1 MKLFLV
7 RHGES
12 NGNANQSM
20 YFKELDSELE
30 ITDKGQ
36 EQSKEA
42 GNKIVNI
49 LNSFKNEEY
58 PNEDTI
64 FFNTFNSTYIRAT
77 QTANILSDH
86 ISRIDK
92 YHVSKLIPT
101 PLCREREWGSLRS
114 DIRDFTKLDK
124 NYLFNFYYKPTGGE
138 SFADCFTRVAVFHQW
153 LLTESKYEY
162 NIVVSHGE
170 FIKLYL
176 MFLLKWDIN
185 EFDKWNTPRNGEVFL
200 IDDGELSSVT
210 PLTINT
216 RKR

>member
-1 MKLFLV
+1 MKIFLV

-12 NGNANQSM
+12 IGNAKQSM
-20 YFKELDSELE
+20 YFKKLDSELE
-30 ITDKGQ
+30 ITGKG
-36 EQSKEA
+36 ESDSLDA
-42 GNKIVNI
+42 ADRIINI
-49 LNSFKNEEY
+49 MESFKDEEY
-58 PNEDTI
+58 PSQETTN
-64 FFNTFNSTYIRAT
+64 FNVFHSTYRRAT
-77 QTANILSDH
+77 QTSDMLCARIGIKAKYNIANSIT
-86 ISRIDK
+86 
-92 YHVSKLIPT
+92 T
-101 PLCREREWGSLRS
+101 PLCREREWGSLRE
-114 DIRDFTKLDK
+114 DIQNAFDRNT
-124 NYLFNFYYKPTGGE
+124 LFNFYYKPVGGE

-153 LLTESKYEY
+153 MVSTTKYQN

-200 IDDGELSSVT
+200 IDDGELSSAT